1 MEDAV
6 YNFAFV
12 SSSFIY
18 SFCHKYPK
26 RVYRIYD
33 YSINNVWRQTFFFF
47 LPLSPYLL
55 FVVFLHAEKPI
66 QTISQ
71 YEKFI

>member
-12 SSSFIY
+12 SSPFIY

-26 RVYRIYD
+26 RVYRIHD
-33 YSINNVWRQTFFFF
+33 YSINNVWRQT
-47 LPLSPYLL
+47 
-55 FVVFLHAEKPI
+55 LHAEKHI